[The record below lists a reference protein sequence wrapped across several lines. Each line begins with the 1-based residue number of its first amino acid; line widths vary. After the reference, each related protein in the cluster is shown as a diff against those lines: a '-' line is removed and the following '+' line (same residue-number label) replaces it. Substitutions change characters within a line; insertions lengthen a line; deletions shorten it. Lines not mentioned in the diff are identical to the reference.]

1 MCSMTPC
8 IVFLLL
14 APIVLASPGAYQN
27 STWTG
32 YDVIV
37 VGAGL
42 SGAVL
47 AERHA
52 NVMGHRVLVLEKRDH
67 IAGNCFD
74 YMDADTGIRVSKY
87 GMHLFHTKISRVWH
101 YIRAFGRW
109 TRWDHKVLA
118 HVDGQYVNMPVNI
131 NTVNALFNL
140 TISSA
145 EEMEAWLSSVQVP
158 MSHVRNSD
166 DMARSRIGDDLY
178 RMLIKPY
185 TEKQWNCSPSELDA
199 SVTARIPV
207 RKNFDDRY
215 FADKYQFLPV
225 DGYTALVHS
234 MLSSSDKIDVKLE
247 TQFHTEDI
255 PSNFSGIVYYTGPI
269 DQYFSYTHESLQY
282 RSLTFERVVHW
293 NHTGTVLPSSVVNYP
308 SLDFPYTRVA
318 EYKHV
323 LHQSS
328 PHTVLFYEY
337 STSQGEPYYPV
348 PSARN
353 HALYEKYRLMALEET
368 FAR

>member
-1 MCSMTPC
+1 MHCVTSRA
-8 IVFLLL
+8 FLLL
-14 APIVLASPGAYQN
+14 AACLLRSQG
-27 STWTG
+27 TWTD

-37 VGAGL
+37 IGAGL

-52 NVMGHRVLVLEKRDH
+52 NVHGHRVLVLEKRDH

-74 YMDADTGIRVSKY
+74 YLDQDTGIRVSKY
-87 GMHLFHTKISRVWH
+87 GMHLFHTKIPRVWD
-101 YIRAFGRW
+101 YIQAFGRW

-118 HVDGQYVNMPVNI
+118 HVNDKYINMPVNI

-140 TISSA
+140 TISNA
-145 EEMEAWLSSVQVP
+145 KEMEAWLSSVQVP
-158 MSHVRNSD
+158 ISNIQNSE
-166 DMARSRIGDDLY
+166 DMARSRIGDGLY
-178 RMLIKPY
+178 EMLIKPY
-185 TEKQWNCSPSELDA
+185 TEKQWNCSPAELDA

-207 RKNFDDRY
+207 RNNFDDRY
-215 FADKYQFLPV
+215 FGDKYQFLPV

-234 MLSSSDKIDVKLE
+234 MLSSNDNIHVQLS
-247 TQFHTEDI
+247 TEFRADDI
-255 PSNFSGIVYYTGPI
+255 PLNFSGIVYYTGPI

-282 RSLTFERVVHW
+282 RSLTFEKVVYW
-293 NHTGTVLPSSVVNYP
+293 NHTGTILPASVVNHP
-308 SLDFPYTRVA
+308 SKDVPYTRVA
-318 EYKHV
+318 EYKHI
-323 LHQSS
+323 LHQTS